1 MDERLYP
8 SRREALEEL
17 MRNRG
22 LIKFTITSEPPEE
35 LQDTHDCQDL
45 GFVFLFGIYLWVS
58 VQYVPCL
65 LNVAYDILSPV

>member
-45 GFVFLFGIYLWVS
+45 GFVLF
-58 VQYVPCL
+58 CL
-65 LNVAYDILSPV
+65 VFICGYRL

>member
-45 GFVFLFGIYLWVS
+45 GFVFFVWYLFVGIGTVCAL
-58 VQYVPCL
+58 PFECGL
-65 LNVAYDILSPV
+65 